1 MFSISVILSTLIQ
14 IKYLNYKIFSLA
26 CSISRH
32 HIFFFK
38 LNALGYLLKRDNRMY
53 LEIELKKIV
62 MKTVLRL
69 KTFLGHYK
77 LCREI

>member
-1 MFSISVILSTLIQ
+1 MFNFKAS
-14 IKYLNYKIFSLA
+14 
-26 CSISRH
+26 H
-32 HIFFFK
+32 FFFK
-38 LNALGYLLKRDNRMY
+38 LNALGYLLKRENRMY

-77 LCREI
+77 LCREILCQMKGQYYAHVEWSWRI

>member
-1 MFSISVILSTLIQ
+1 MFNFKAS
-14 IKYLNYKIFSLA
+14 
-26 CSISRH
+26 H
-32 HIFFFK
+32 FFFK
-38 LNALGYLLKRDNRMY
+38 LNALGYLLKRENRMY
-53 LEIELKKIV
+53 LEIDLKKIV

>member
-14 IKYLNYKIFSLA
+14 IKYLNHKIFSLA

-32 HIFFFK
+32 PIFFK
-38 LNALGYLLKRDNRMY
+38 LNALGYLLKRENRMY

-69 KTFLGHYK
+69 KTCLGHYK